1 MAGKTIEAVI
11 EIPKGSRNKYEFDHD
26 RHVMRLDRRLFT
38 ATVYPADYGFI
49 PDTLAE
55 DGDPLDV
62 LVILAEP
69 TFPGCYIQARP
80 LGVFWMRDENGP
92 DAKVISVVAGDPDY
106 ENVREV
112 TDLPKHFRDEIE
124 HFFNVYKDLE
134 PGKSTLT
141 AGFEGADAA
150 WKVIDDAAHR
160 WKAADE
166 GLSRGTGFRQQ
177 LMVSQA
183 EFDQLL
189 DLLRAFVRREVMPA
203 EADIDAS
210 DEIPA
215 RLIAQAKEMG
225 LYGYA
230 LPTDYGG
237 LGLSVEQQV
246 RVGIELGYTSP
257 AFRSLFGTNNGIA
270 GQVLV
275 LAGTEEQRKQWLP
288 RLASGEVVASF
299 ALTEPDAGSDPSR
312 LVTTASQV
320 KGDGPG
326 GTGGGSPPGTRE
338 VGGGWVIDGLKRYIT
353 NAPAADV
360 FMVFARTDPQAPPGK
375 GIGVFL
381 VPART
386 DGVAVAARDHKMG
399 QAGAWTADVAF
410 TGVRVPADALIGEAP
425 QAGYATAMRS
435 LAHGRL
441 TIAAVCVGVAARLID
456 ESVAYAKQRY
466 QGGQRIG
473 DYQLVQA
480 MLADSHTEYLAARAL
495 VLDAA
500 ARYDDGTDRRLGP
513 SAAKYFASEAV
524 GRIADRAVQIHGG
537 SGYIRGIPVE
547 RLYRD
552 VRLFRIY
559 EGTSQIQQL
568 VIARELLR

>member
-1 MAGKTIEAVI
+1 MTV
-11 EIPKGSRNKYEFDHD
+11 
-26 RHVMRLDRRLFT
+26 T
-38 ATVYPADYGFI
+38 A
-49 PDTLAE
+49 
-55 DGDPLDV
+55 
-62 LVILAEP
+62 
-69 TFPGCYIQARP
+69 
-80 LGVFWMRDENGP
+80 
-92 DAKVISVVAGDPDY
+92 
-106 ENVREV
+106 
-112 TDLPKHFRDEIE
+112 
-124 HFFNVYKDLE
+124 
-134 PGKSTLT
+134 
-141 AGFEGADAA
+141 
-150 WKVIDDAAHR
+150 
-160 WKAADE
+160 
-166 GLSRGTGFRQQ
+166 
-177 LMVSQA
+177 A
-183 EFDQLL
+183 EFDELVS
-189 DLLRAFVRREVMPA
+189 LLRGFIRREVMPA
-203 EADIDAS
+203 EAGIDES

-215 RLIAQAKEMG
+215 RLIEQAKEMG

-230 LPTDYGG
+230 LPVEYGG

-246 RVGIELGYTSP
+246 RVAIELGYTSP

-275 LAGTEEQRKQWLP
+275 SAGTEQQRKQWLP

-299 ALTEPDAGSDPSR
+299 ALTEPEAGSDPSR
-312 LVTTASQV
+312 LSTTARLD
-320 KGDGPG
+320 GD
-326 GTGGGSPPGTRE
+326 S
-338 VGGGWVIDGLKRYIT
+338 WVIDGLKRYIT
-353 NAPAADV
+353 NAPVADA

-375 GIGVFL
+375 GIGVFV

-410 TGVRVPADALIGEAP
+410 TGVRVLADALVGEAA

-441 TIAAVCVGVAARLID
+441 TIAGVCVGVSSRLMD
-456 ESVAYAKQRY
+456 ESVAYAKERT
-466 QGGQRIG
+466 QGGHPIG
-473 DYQLVQA
+473 DYQLIQA
-480 MLADSHTEYLAARAL
+480 MLADSQTEYLAARAL

-500 ARYDDGTDRRLGP
+500 AQYDAGTDRRLAP

-537 SGYIRGIPVE
+537 SGYIRGIAVE

>member
-1 MAGKTIEAVI
+1 MTVTAV
-11 EIPKGSRNKYEFDHD
+11 EFD
-26 RHVMRLDRRLFT
+26 
-38 ATVYPADYGFI
+38 
-49 PDTLAE
+49 E
-55 DGDPLDV
+55 
-62 LVILAEP
+62 LV
-69 TFPGCYIQARP
+69 G
-80 LGVFWMRDENGP
+80 
-92 DAKVISVVAGDPDY
+92 
-106 ENVREV
+106 
-112 TDLPKHFRDEIE
+112 
-124 HFFNVYKDLE
+124 
-134 PGKSTLT
+134 
-141 AGFEGADAA
+141 
-150 WKVIDDAAHR
+150 
-160 WKAADE
+160 
-166 GLSRGTGFRQQ
+166 
-177 LMVSQA
+177 
-183 EFDQLL
+183 
-189 DLLRAFVRREVMPA
+189 LLREFIRGEVMPA
-203 EADIDAS
+203 EAGIDET

-230 LPTDYGG
+230 LPAEYGG

-246 RVGIELGYTSP
+246 RLAIELGYTSP

-275 LAGTEEQRKQWLP
+275 SAGTDQQRKQWLP

-312 LVTTASQV
+312 LATTAS
-320 KGDGPG
+320 
-326 GTGGGSPPGTRE
+326 RE
-338 VGGGWVIDGLKRYIT
+338 EDGWVIDGLKRYIT

-375 GIGVFL
+375 GIGVFI
-381 VPART
+381 VPARAE
-386 DGVAVAARDHKMG
+386 GVAVAPKDHKMG

-410 TGVRVPADALIGEAP
+410 TGVRVPADALVGEAA

-441 TIAAVCVGVAARLID
+441 TIAGVCVGVSARLID
-456 ESVAYAKQRY
+456 ESVGYAKERI
-466 QGGQRIG
+466 QGGRPIG
-473 DYQLVQA
+473 EYQLIQA
-480 MLADSHTEYLAARAL
+480 MLADSQTEYLAARAL

-500 ARYDDGTDRRLGP
+500 ARYDAGTDRRLGP

-537 SGYIRGIPVE
+537 SGYIRGIAVE

>member
-1 MAGKTIEAVI
+1 MTVTAV
-11 EIPKGSRNKYEFDHD
+11 EFD
-26 RHVMRLDRRLFT
+26 
-38 ATVYPADYGFI
+38 
-49 PDTLAE
+49 E
-55 DGDPLDV
+55 
-62 LVILAEP
+62 LV
-69 TFPGCYIQARP
+69 G
-80 LGVFWMRDENGP
+80 
-92 DAKVISVVAGDPDY
+92 
-106 ENVREV
+106 
-112 TDLPKHFRDEIE
+112 
-124 HFFNVYKDLE
+124 
-134 PGKSTLT
+134 
-141 AGFEGADAA
+141 
-150 WKVIDDAAHR
+150 
-160 WKAADE
+160 
-166 GLSRGTGFRQQ
+166 
-177 LMVSQA
+177 
-183 EFDQLL
+183 
-189 DLLRAFVRREVMPA
+189 LLREFIRQEVMPA
-203 EADIDAS
+203 EAGIDET

-230 LPTDYGG
+230 LPAEYGG

-246 RVGIELGYTSP
+246 RLAIELGYTSP

-275 LAGTEEQRKQWLP
+275 SAGTDQQRKQWLP

-312 LVTTASQV
+312 LATMAS
-320 KGDGPG
+320 
-326 GTGGGSPPGTRE
+326 RE
-338 VGGGWVIDGLKRYIT
+338 EDGWVIDGLKRYIT

-375 GIGVFL
+375 GIGVFI
-381 VPART
+381 VPARAE
-386 DGVAVAARDHKMG
+386 GVAVAPKDHKMG

-410 TGVRVPADALIGEAP
+410 TGVRVPADALVGEAA

-441 TIAAVCVGVAARLID
+441 TIAGVCVGVSARLID
-456 ESVAYAKQRY
+456 ESVGYAKERI
-466 QGGQRIG
+466 QGGRPIG
-473 DYQLVQA
+473 EYQLIQA
-480 MLADSHTEYLAARAL
+480 MLADSQTEYLAARAL

-500 ARYDDGTDRRLGP
+500 AQYDAGTDRRLGP

-537 SGYIRGIPVE
+537 SGYIRGIAVE

>member
-1 MAGKTIEAVI
+1 MTVTAT
-11 EIPKGSRNKYEFDHD
+11 EFDELVTLL
-26 RHVMRLDRRLFT
+26 R
-38 ATVYPADYGFI
+38 GFI
-49 PDTLAE
+49 
-55 DGDPLDV
+55 
-62 LVILAEP
+62 
-69 TFPGCYIQARP
+69 
-80 LGVFWMRDENGP
+80 
-92 DAKVISVVAGDPDY
+92 
-106 ENVREV
+106 
-112 TDLPKHFRDEIE
+112 
-124 HFFNVYKDLE
+124 
-134 PGKSTLT
+134 
-141 AGFEGADAA
+141 
-150 WKVIDDAAHR
+150 
-160 WKAADE
+160 
-166 GLSRGTGFRQQ
+166 
-177 LMVSQA
+177 
-183 EFDQLL
+183 
-189 DLLRAFVRREVMPA
+189 RREVMPA
-203 EADIDAS
+203 EAGIDES

-215 RLIAQAKEMG
+215 RLIEQAKEMG

-230 LPTDYGG
+230 LPVEYGG

-246 RVGIELGYTSP
+246 RVAIELGYTSP

-275 LAGTEEQRKQWLP
+275 SAGTDEQRKQWLP

-299 ALTEPDAGSDPSR
+299 ALTEPEAGSDPSR
-312 LVTTASQV
+312 LATIARLD
-320 KGDGPG
+320 GDN
-326 GTGGGSPPGTRE
+326 
-338 VGGGWVIDGLKRYIT
+338 WVIDGLKRYIT

-375 GIGVFL
+375 GIGVFV
-381 VPART
+381 VPAGT
-386 DGVAVAARDHKMG
+386 DGVTVAARDHKMG

-410 TGVRVPADALIGEAP
+410 TGVRVPANALVGEAA

-441 TIAAVCVGVAARLID
+441 TIAGVCVGVSARLMD
-456 ESVAYAKQRY
+456 ESVAYAKERT
-466 QGGQRIG
+466 QGGHPIG
-473 DYQLVQA
+473 EYQLVQA
-480 MLADSHTEYLAARAL
+480 MLADSQTEYLAARAL

-500 ARYDDGTDRRLGP
+500 AQYDAGTDRRMAP

-537 SGYIRGIPVE
+537 SGYIRGIAVE

>member
-1 MAGKTIEAVI
+1 M
-11 EIPKGSRNKYEFDHD
+11 
-26 RHVMRLDRRLFT
+26 
-38 ATVYPADYGFI
+38 
-49 PDTLAE
+49 
-55 DGDPLDV
+55 
-62 LVILAEP
+62 
-69 TFPGCYIQARP
+69 
-80 LGVFWMRDENGP
+80 
-92 DAKVISVVAGDPDY
+92 
-106 ENVREV
+106 V
-112 TDLPKHFRDEIE
+112 TT
-124 HFFNVYKDLE
+124 
-134 PGKSTLT
+134 S
-141 AGFEGADAA
+141 
-150 WKVIDDAAHR
+150 
-160 WKAADE
+160 
-166 GLSRGTGFRQQ
+166 
-177 LMVSQA
+177 

-189 DLLRAFVRREVMPA
+189 KVLRDFIRAEVMPA
-203 EADIDAS
+203 EAGIDES

-230 LPTDYGG
+230 LPVEYGG
-237 LGLSVEQQV
+237 LGLSVGQQV
-246 RVGIELGYTSP
+246 QVTIELGYTSP

-275 LAGTEEQRKQWLP
+275 LAGTEEQREQWLP
-288 RLASGEVVASF
+288 RLASGEVVAAF

-312 LVTTASQV
+312 LTTSATAE
-320 KGDGPG
+320 GD
-326 GTGGGSPPGTRE
+326 
-338 VGGGWVIDGLKRYIT
+338 GWVIDGLKRYIT

-360 FMVFARTDPQAPPGK
+360 FMVFARTDPEAPPGK
-375 GIGVFL
+375 GIGVFV

-410 TGVRVPADALIGEAP
+410 TGVRVPADALVGEAA

-441 TIAAVCVGVAARLID
+441 VIAAMCVGVAARLVD
-456 ESVAYAKQRY
+456 ESVAYARERS
-466 QGGQRIG
+466 QGGRPIG
-473 DYQLVQA
+473 EYQLVQA
-480 MLADSHTEYLAARAL
+480 MLADSQTEYMAARAL

-500 ARYDDGTDRRLGP
+500 ARYDAGADRRLAP

-537 SGYIRGIPVE
+537 SGYIRGVPVE

-568 VIARELLR
+568 VIAREMLR

>member
-1 MAGKTIEAVI
+1 MV
-11 EIPKGSRNKYEFDHD
+11 
-26 RHVMRLDRRLFT
+26 T
-38 ATVYPADYGFI
+38 A
-49 PDTLAE
+49 
-55 DGDPLDV
+55 
-62 LVILAEP
+62 
-69 TFPGCYIQARP
+69 
-80 LGVFWMRDENGP
+80 
-92 DAKVISVVAGDPDY
+92 
-106 ENVREV
+106 
-112 TDLPKHFRDEIE
+112 
-124 HFFNVYKDLE
+124 
-134 PGKSTLT
+134 
-141 AGFEGADAA
+141 
-150 WKVIDDAAHR
+150 
-160 WKAADE
+160 
-166 GLSRGTGFRQQ
+166 
-177 LMVSQA
+177 A
-183 EFDQLL
+183 EFDELIA
-189 DLLRAFVRREVMPA
+189 LLREFIRHEVMPA
-203 EADIDAS
+203 EAGIDES

-230 LPTDYGG
+230 LPTEYGG

-246 RVGIELGYTSP
+246 RVAIELGYTSP

-275 LAGTEEQRKQWLP
+275 SAGTDEQRKQWLP
-288 RLASGEVVASF
+288 RLASGDVVASF

-312 LVTTASQV
+312 LATTAQ
-320 KGDGPG
+320 GDDD
-326 GTGGGSPPGTRE
+326 
-338 VGGGWVIDGLKRYIT
+338 GWVIDGLKRYIT

-375 GIGVFL
+375 GIGVFI

-386 DGVAVAARDHKMG
+386 DGVSVAPRDHKMG

-410 TGVRVPADALIGEAP
+410 TAARVPADALVGEAT

-441 TIAAVCVGVAARLID
+441 TIAGVCVGVSARLVD
-456 ESVAYAKQRY
+456 ESVGYAKERI
-466 QGGQRIG
+466 QGGHTIG
-473 DYQLVQA
+473 EYQLVQA
-480 MLADSHTEYLAARAL
+480 MLADSETEYLAARAL

-500 ARYDDGTDRRLGP
+500 AQYDAGTDRRLGP

-524 GRIADRAVQIHGG
+524 GRIADRAVQVHGG
-537 SGYIRGIPVE
+537 SGYIRGIAVE

>member
-1 MAGKTIEAVI
+1 MTV
-11 EIPKGSRNKYEFDHD
+11 
-26 RHVMRLDRRLFT
+26 T
-38 ATVYPADYGFI
+38 A
-49 PDTLAE
+49 
-55 DGDPLDV
+55 
-62 LVILAEP
+62 
-69 TFPGCYIQARP
+69 
-80 LGVFWMRDENGP
+80 
-92 DAKVISVVAGDPDY
+92 
-106 ENVREV
+106 
-112 TDLPKHFRDEIE
+112 
-124 HFFNVYKDLE
+124 
-134 PGKSTLT
+134 
-141 AGFEGADAA
+141 
-150 WKVIDDAAHR
+150 
-160 WKAADE
+160 
-166 GLSRGTGFRQQ
+166 
-177 LMVSQA
+177 A
-183 EFDQLL
+183 EFDELVS
-189 DLLRAFVRREVMPA
+189 LLRGFVRREVMPA
-203 EADIDAS
+203 EAGIDES

-215 RLIAQAKEMG
+215 RLIEQAKEMG

-230 LPTDYGG
+230 LPVEYGG

-246 RVGIELGYTSP
+246 RVAIELGYTSP

-275 LAGTEEQRKQWLP
+275 SAGTEQQRKQWLP

-299 ALTEPDAGSDPSR
+299 ALTEPEAGSDPSR
-312 LVTTASQV
+312 LATTARLD
-320 KGDGPG
+320 GD
-326 GTGGGSPPGTRE
+326 
-338 VGGGWVIDGLKRYIT
+338 GWVIDGLKRYIT

-375 GIGVFL
+375 GIGVFV

-410 TGVRVPADALIGEAP
+410 TGVRVPADALVGEAA

-441 TIAAVCVGVAARLID
+441 TIAGVCVGVSARLMD
-456 ESVAYAKQRY
+456 ESVAYAKERT
-466 QGGQRIG
+466 QGGHPIG
-473 DYQLVQA
+473 EYQLVQA
-480 MLADSHTEYLAARAL
+480 MLADSETEYLAARAL

-500 ARYDDGTDRRLGP
+500 AQYDAGTDRRLAP

-537 SGYIRGIPVE
+537 SGYIRGIAVE